1 MEFNRYNN
9 MYFIGIGG
17 IGMSALAR
25 YFNNKMNIF
34 GYDRV
39 KSSLC
44 IQLEGEGMQIHYKED
59 VNQISV
65 KKEDTLIVYT
75 PAISSNHLELSYFL
89 THNYIVMKRSEVL
102 GKITEDHFT
111 IAVAGTHGKTT
122 TSTMIAHLLSSS
134 NKNCTAFLGGISK
147 NYNSNF
153 IQNGDSDVI
162 VVEADEYDY
171 SFLTLYPDVA
181 IITSLDLDHLDIYGN
196 EQNIISSFQSFSH
209 NIKSGGT
216 LILEG
221 NIDTSLFVKDDI
233 SVIRYSTNLDVMNIA
248 ENINHESGSVKF
260 DISLNNCKID
270 GFHMNMPGEY
280 NVSNAL
286 ASLSVSQLLGL
297 SNQQLRSG
305 ILSFLG
311 IERRFD
317 ILESNLDV
325 VYIDD
330 YAHHPVEIFSV
341 LSAVRKVYPN
351 RHMTVVFQP
360 HLYSRTNDLI
370 EDFAESLSLADD
382 LILLDIYAAREE
394 NIYDVTSNDLLKIC
408 RNKVKTLSNMDS
420 VLDLISNKDLDV
432 IITLGAGNISDIVS
446 KIKDNIS

>member
-1 MEFNRYNN
+1 MEFNKYNN

-25 YFNNKMNIF
+25 YFNNQMNIF

-39 KSSLC
+39 KSPLC
-44 IQLEGEGMQIHYKED
+44 IQLECEGMEIHYKED

-65 KKEDTLIVYT
+65 SKEDTLIVYT

-89 THNYIVMKRSEVL
+89 THNYTVMKRSEVL

-122 TSTMIAHLLSSS
+122 TSTMITHLLSSS
-134 NKNCTAFLGGISK
+134 DKNCTAFLGGISK

-153 IQNGDSDVI
+153 IQNGDSVI
-162 VVEADEYDY
+162 IVEADEYDY
-171 SFLTLYPDVA
+171 SFLTLHPDVA
-181 IITSLDLDHLDIYGN
+181 IITSLDLDHIDVYGN
-196 EQNIISSFQSFSH
+196 EQNMISSFQSFSH

-248 ENINHESGSVKF
+248 ENIKHESGSVKF

-270 GFHMNMPGEY
+270 GFHMNMVGEY

-297 SNQQLRSG
+297 SDQQLRSG

-317 ILESNLDV
+317 ILVSNLDLI
-325 VYIDD
+325 YIDD

-341 LSAVRKVYPN
+341 LSAVRKAYPN

-370 EDFAESLSLADD
+370 EEFAESLSLADD

-394 NIYDVTSNDLLKIC
+394 NIYDITSNDLLKIC
-408 RNKVKTLSNMDS
+408 RNKVKTLSNIDS
-420 VLDLISNKDLDV
+420 VLGLISNKDLDV
-432 IITLGAGNISDIVS
+432 LITLGAGNISDIVS
-446 KIKDNIS
+446 KIKENIS